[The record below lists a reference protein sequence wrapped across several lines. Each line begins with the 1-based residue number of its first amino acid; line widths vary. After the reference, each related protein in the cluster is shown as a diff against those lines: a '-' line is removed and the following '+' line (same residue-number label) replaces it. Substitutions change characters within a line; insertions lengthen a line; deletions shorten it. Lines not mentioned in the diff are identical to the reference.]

1 MNIFYLSHDTEQ
13 CAVWHVDAHVRK
25 MPFEYAQLLTS
36 AHFILN
42 RTPQAHEKS
51 TTSKDEVYGYQFP
64 KSVPSH
70 PCAIWVRKSRAHYDW
85 LYSLLLATC
94 AEYQHRY
101 GVPHY
106 IERWGALAR
115 LRTPPLALRQPE
127 SNTHWSAPPQ
137 AMPDEC
143 KQRSC
148 ILAYRSYYRTHKRY
162 DKAGRLMHKWTKRR
176 QPKWIKQDDTVQ
188 KANAV

>member
-1 MNIFYLSHDTEQ
+1 MNIFYLSHDTDQ

-42 RTPQAHEKS
+42 RTPQLH
-51 TTSKDEVYGYQFP
+51 GYPFP
-64 KSVPSH
+64 KSVPQH

-101 GVPHY
+101 GEPHD
-106 IERWGALAR
+106 IERWGIMTR

-137 AMPDEC
+137 AMSDDC

-148 ILAYRSYYRTHKRY
+148 SSAYRSYYRIHKKY
-162 DKAGRLMHKWTKRR
+162 DKEGRLMHRWTKRR
-176 QPKWIKQDDTVQ
+176 KPVWV
-188 KANAV
+188 